1 MQRGPTILIS
11 KDEKEQTLAKKPAGF
26 FVSTRTQG
34 GGQETIATIEFIV
47 YGGILIKMGSNH
59 TAGAS
64 RDANRPHSLHV
75 WSRNVQNGLDP
86 WRLVCSLVMAQEKLG
101 RQSWLLLNI
110 KETTWLQLSRDLHN
124 LEKKYKRQP
133 WVSNQGDGLMTLK
146 LGWLTTVVISSPEA
160 AKEVLKTHD
169 HVLCYRISTDPV
181 RATGHHE
188 RSFAWLPPFGRW
200 R

>member
-1 MQRGPTILIS
+1 LW
-11 KDEKEQTLAKKPAGF
+11 KEQTLAGKPAGF

-34 GGQETIATIEFIV
+34 GGQET
-47 YGGILIKMGSNH
+47 
-59 TAGAS
+59 TAWTAITHLVAS
-64 RDANRPHSLHV
+64 RDANRPHSLHI

-133 WVSNQGDGLMTLK
+133 W
-146 LGWLTTVVISSPEA
+146 WLLYFLSRFI
-160 AKEVLKTHD
+160 HF
-169 HVLCYRISTDPV
+169 Y
-181 RATGHHE
+181 
-188 RSFAWLPPFGRW
+188 PFFSECF
-200 R
+200 

>member
-1 MQRGPTILIS
+1 M
-11 KDEKEQTLAKKPAGF
+11 D
-26 FVSTRTQG
+26 
-34 GGQETIATIEFIV
+34 
-47 YGGILIKMGSNH
+47 SNH

-133 WVSNQGDGLMTLK
+133 W
-146 LGWLTTVVISSPEA
+146 WLLYFLSRFIQFYPFFLSVFEFC
-160 AKEVLKTHD
+160 H
-169 HVLCYRISTDPV
+169 YRKNIEPII
-181 RATGHHE
+181 RFL
-188 RSFAWLPPFGRW
+188 R
-200 R
+200 